1 MGPLAIPALTCTIV
15 EALAPLAE
23 AVMMLLPLATALTGT
38 ATLLWPTP
46 KGTEAGTV
54 ATDVFELVR
63 ARVPAA
69 IGIGERA
76 AVNIPVAP
84 TRIFNGFGP
93 SDVGCGFGAPN
104 TLIVTYAPGVLASL
118 TASVFAS
125 VRLMV
130 RSMTATFSPKSLGL
144 ATCTP
149 LSVIVADEM
158 RWPPLASP
166 FTMCTRTGAPT
177 EVATVTLAADL

>member
-69 IGIGERA
+69 
-76 AVNIPVAP
+76 
-84 TRIFNGFGP
+84 GFGP

-166 FTMCTRTGAPT
+166 FTMCKRNGAPT
-177 EVATVTLAADL
+177 EVATVKLSVY